1 MVTVSLLNKIV
12 QKPIA
17 NLKLIRNDIVKKYNL
32 VVKELDYDNDK
43 YLQ

>member
-12 QKPIA
+12 QKPTA
-17 NLKLIRNDIVKKYNL
+17 NSKLIRNDIVKKYKL
-32 VVKELDYDNDK
+32 VVKELEYDNDK